1 MPYDPVYSFRMPVG
15 IREALERIARKER
28 RSLASLILKIITD
41 YLDDH
46 GVAWIMDAK
55 DEKRK
60 FARRKLLLPVNWKRR
75 GSDELNTA
83 IARDISVGGLYMEC
97 RQPAKIPEWDAES
110 GLPEIDLY
118 IQHAM
123 MPNPIHIPCIMT
135 RVNVNPQTVG
145 ISVEFEKLSDTNRML
160 LEELFIKTA

>member
-15 IREALERIARKER
+15 IREALEKIARKER

-41 YLDDH
+41 YLEDH
-46 GVAWIMDAK
+46 GVSWILDAK

-60 FARRKLLLPVNWKRR
+60 FVRRKLVLPVNWKLR
-75 GSDELNTA
+75 GNDEMNTA
-83 IARDISVGGLYMEC
+83 IARDISVGGIYMES
-97 RQPAKIPEWDAES
+97 RQPAKIPEWNAEG
-110 GLPEIDLY
+110 GLPEVDLY

-135 RVNVNPQTVG
+135 RVNVNPKTVG
-145 ISVEFEKLSDTNRML
+145 VSVEFEELSDTNRML